1 MKAIIKILL
10 IGLTI
15 SLNSVEYAVSAT
27 KTWSGNTNTDW
38 NNSGNWVGGI
48 VADSSDNVVINSNAP
63 NNLILTQNQKITNLT
78 INGDTLD
85 LGGYRFEITG
95 TAYFNG
101 GLVKNGLLKPTGS
114 LCHFGGATLDARI
127 EATCGYFHMNS
138 GVYKKPVFLTST
150 GAATSSS
157 TYGNHFEDSL
167 TIINN
172 GAVYFNMGS
181 SGEDIYDGPVILYNY
196 SSKEIRLAATD
207 TSYFNN
213 SIYINDSLGGV
224 EFGVSGGVSILASGK
239 TISIGTFSS
248 NYLTLNKFIQLGSTS
263 QTLTLS
269 GTGVV
274 SLEGCIFNGNLTINS
289 PGILTKNS
297 TYNGNTT
304 FNRTGSTTNFHSYG
318 GNVFAGSSFTL
329 DNAGSGG
336 RIRFAST
343 APDTY
348 MGDATFS
355 STGGQD
361 LQVAYVGDNTFAGN
375 ITINSNK
382 VVFNTSTGKVTFTGS
397 SAQSLNGSYNFL
409 FEKLA
414 ISKSANNVTANTILS
429 VDDTLFFVSGNIIT
443 NATNHLIMKAGA
455 KYVGESNSSFVQG
468 AILKIGNSSFK
479 FPLGGKGILHPIGIT
494 APSNSSD
501 AFLAFYDTSLISTG
515 EKDST
520 LFQLLGYGSW
530 NISRTSGS
538 SNVKIIGYWGSYNSV
553 YYPSL
558 TNLCQFDGTQWV
570 NLGSSSNTGNRS
582 AGSTTTQNNLST
594 FGDFILAIENG
605 LPPAEICG
613 SGDPVPEL
621 YLPFNDDATTSGSS
635 IGSEHFD
642 LGSAS
647 VISGQT
653 MINYDTGIHSIPIL
667 PSTNNKFYFDRC
679 VNDNA
684 TSSNIYKSQG
694 TLINNHSTVVND
706 LPGYFAVEMHFILN
720 KSEFSNKRQMDFFRF
735 LMPNSTDPTIHS
747 AFITENSIVFRTNND
762 SPEPSNFPEDD
773 FVVMLDGENQLSLSY
788 YLDEDWHHIAFIHR
802 FDGAQYVKEIYID
815 GELYSNH
822 FRKEL
827 PTTYRLQTQGIG
839 TSATAGNIEI
849 SGVAL
854 FDRYCGARD
863 NIAFYFNNELCP
875 DAIENHATE
884 INQYVISTSA
894 GTTNIPNTSSL
905 AGTLN
910 AVDFPLGYTPQSTF
924 ATVNNDIISVSNIN
938 NYNDLYDDVSEPTDQ
953 LRTYATP
960 RFKPGHGFQPN
971 VNWMQSDYLG
981 YRGFMTYGGLSG
993 VNDNVS
999 TNDAV
1004 ERAVAIQA
1012 QLAEFWNYS
1021 FTICENTTAYESGSP
1036 ELDFNAGFINKAN
1049 SYPNDSP
1056 IKFSLKTFRLQL
1068 PTLAN
1073 PGGSG
1078 SKAAVAYQYYFKP
1091 EDYYLMKYDGPTYP
1105 DDDNFLNLNGDE
1117 NSSTKLWNPAA
1128 ELATYN
1134 ADGSYQKSILARLFG
1149 AGANSGTPPMLKNIY
1164 HISENNE
1171 YTPQFS
1177 IGSSGPDI
1185 NIDNKFNAACGC
1197 IGGASIGHQYISTR
1211 KKDLDNNYRNQFFDP
1226 STFGQL
1232 TDAMYL
1238 NYAVDGRDDYGQYF
1252 RYKYDIM
1259 RETNSEIGS
1268 TGQYLSTPDF
1278 YPQNPSN
1285 WNPTVGDRHGIQ
1297 WMNEARIV
1305 ELASDDNR
1313 YAPYVSAG
1321 WEHYEEK
1328 NIRPAQWLG
1337 LLKAVGIM
1345 GVDLFHSA
1353 FFNLGKIKT
1362 PEPNSVSW
1370 WQHPKGFV
1378 WQASTPAYVQGVF
1391 SRAEDLFT
1399 NGVLLQGDINLV
1411 VTSPSSG
1418 LSYKFKDSPNSL
1430 IMVRGDDLS
1439 APTKLLLTGSIQP
1452 ISNVQGNAV
1461 DDKIATITAP
1471 SSIGN
1476 LKFEIR
1482 RQGSTYLYDHNGG
1495 TPIFYQ
1501 LDKWHESTHPD
1512 HWTKDFYF
1520 EAELIDNN
1528 PSTMD
1533 VYTVDLSDTP
1543 ITNGDYSLGY
1553 DTYVTTSNE
1562 ALEYRF
1568 TPRDNTILTVPHDND
1583 YVLYVRAKL
1592 LTGSSGSIGVQLN
1605 ASDHSQTFSTNL
1617 GCLSGTDWD
1626 WYRVCSSGATF
1637 ENLNPNIEFSLA
1649 LTPSGSNVAIDA
1661 IYLDVESDNMHFP
1674 IDLSVIT
1681 SIECIDPVGSI
1692 SSTLLCSGNRDLT
1705 ASGSD
1710 CSATGTTYLWS
1721 TSQTTATITDKAPGT
1736 YTVTITEAGMITASA
1751 TITFGATPTL
1761 TVVATERQ
1769 KECTGSPGSRGQAQV
1784 LVEGGSAPYTYLWSD
1799 GLSQTTPTA
1808 SGLTAGN
1815 YTVTVTDANS
1825 CTQTDLVTIASVAPD
1840 QVAVTPSTATINF
1853 AQETQIDAD
1862 AGFASYQ
1869 WSPEYWIDNP
1879 YIEDPKVRPEANQ
1892 IYTVTAIDGNGCT
1905 SQATVNLTVTG
1916 SNCGTYTNNFSVTEG
1931 VITGGKYNLNSSFDL
1946 TDHLTIN
1953 NAVIAIA
1960 SAVEIDTKGYT
1971 LTINNCELFACS
1983 DMWGGIYQFDPD
1995 GKIIITNSNIKD
2007 AETAVSAEDGT
2018 VEVNGTIFNHNFTSI
2033 KLSSHDFSV
2042 SGTDNTFYGNKF
2054 KNSNSEISKAPHI
2067 GQDPDQH
2074 ILITDVDEVEI
2085 GISNSAIDPNVFS
2098 NSLVGIKSLNS
2109 NTVVLNNDF
2118 RNIGDNNFQERYS
2131 QINFIVPPNAALWS
2145 QGVGSGPSGS
2155 ISVGDDT
2162 DDGKNTFSDC
2172 ESGIYA
2178 TINTQVGV
2186 TKNNFSNT
2194 MIGIRLEQ
2202 LQDNGVSIQRNVMDD
2217 FIDGISLFNVSGNKS
2232 VEIKENDL
2240 NMNQI
2245 FDEEEFEYVS
2255 TEYSINGISLD
2266 ASAPTLLDYTI
2277 RDNEIQNCRFGISLN
2292 GIAPGSRFYPSTIN
2306 IYYNDIKFYI
2316 QRADLSS
2323 NENYGIWLQNTRR
2336 AYIYGNTIS
2345 WFHEP
2350 LTGDEELISGIT
2362 LSNSTAN
2369 EIGDNE
2375 IISMGSGINIMG
2387 DCSRSHFYCNEFRN
2401 NFHGVFLNG
2410 NGVNSRITRQGNA
2423 EIFTNYLQA
2432 WKNEW
2437 IDNVD
2442 ADEIAGNSN
2451 FGADWFYDSNGGAN
2465 LEFVPT
2471 SGVTA
2476 VAPFSVDESILG
2488 CYSPTYYE
2496 LISMRTADFGIKD
2509 SMFDHP
2515 DSVLIAYFNNETFY
2529 LLSNLDTT
2537 ILYTGNSVDS
2547 IYINAFDTLQT
2558 NNIGRLNNVLTMIIA
2573 RDLVSAQDTLD
2584 VIIPINA
2591 PEENMIFVLNTYLK
2605 YLNETIEEEDI
2616 DELRILAYEH
2626 PFYEG
2631 RAVYM
2636 ARALLNIKVIDYL
2649 EGLRIGN
2656 TSFSTSTNPKEKEK
2670 FTQIYP
2676 NPNRGE
2682 LIVRVLNRDAFRE
2695 CNIVVY
2701 DLTGRILMRTA
2712 TYDPITNLKMP
2723 NLQPG
2728 SYLIEI
2734 ASGDS
2739 FRDIHKFEIIH

>member
-1 MKAIIKILL
+1 MKALIKVLL
-10 IGLTI
+10 IVLTI
-15 SLNSVEYAVSAT
+15 SLNSVYYAVSAT
-27 KTWSGNTNTDW
+27 KTWSGNSNSDW

-48 VADSSDNVVINSNAP
+48 VADSSDNIVLNSNAP

-85 LGGYRFEITG
+85 LGGYTFTITG

-101 GLVKNGLLKPTGS
+101 GLVKNGLLKPIGS

-167 TIINN
+167 TITNN

-181 SGEDIYDGPVILYNY
+181 SGKDIYDGPVILLNN

-207 TSYFNN
+207 TSYFNDN
-213 SIYINDSLGGV
+213 IIVNASGGV
-224 EFGVSGGVSILASGK
+224 EFGASGGVSILANGK
-239 TISIGTFSS
+239 TISVGTFSS
-248 NYLTLNKFIQLGSTS
+248 SYLTLTKFIQLGSTA

-274 SLEGCIFNGNLTINS
+274 SLESCIFNGNLTINA
-289 PGILTKNS
+289 PGILTKSS
-297 TYNGNTT
+297 TYHGNTT
-304 FNRTGSTTNFHSYG
+304 FNRTGSATNFHSYG
-318 GNVFAGSSFTL
+318 SNVYAGNVTW

-336 RIRFAST
+336 RVRLSST

-361 LQVAYVGDNTFAGN
+361 LQVAYVGNNTFAGN

-397 SAQSLNGSYNFL
+397 NAQSLNGSYNFL

-414 ISKSANNVTANTILS
+414 ISKSANNVTANTTLS

-443 NATNHLIMKAGA
+443 NPTNHLIMKAGS

-479 FPLGGKGILHPIGIT
+479 FPLGGKGGLHPIGIT

-501 AFLAFYDTSLISTG
+501 AFLALYDTSLISSG

-530 NISRTSGS
+530 NISRIVGS
-538 SNVKIIGYWGSYNSV
+538 SNVKVIGYWESNNSV

-558 TNLCQFDGTQWV
+558 TKLCKFDGTKWI

-582 AGSTTTQNNLST
+582 TGTTTTQNNLSS
-594 FGDFILAIENG
+594 FGNFILGIESG
-605 LPPAEICG
+605 LPAAEICG

-621 YLPFNDDATTSGSS
+621 YLPFNDNAANSGAS
-635 IGSEHFD
+635 IGSQHFD
-642 LGSAS
+642 LSS
-647 VISGQT
+647 SGGAITGET
-653 MINYDTGIHSIPIL
+653 MPNYVKAIHSIPITGTTDN
-667 PSTNNKFYFDRC
+667 SYYFDRC
-679 VNDNA
+679 VNDIA
-684 TSSNIYKSQG
+684 TPSNIVSS
-694 TLINNHSTVVND
+694 TSNSTIINDHSALD

-735 LMPNSTDPTIHS
+735 LMPNSIPLAPTIHS

-762 SPEPSNFPEDD
+762 TPNKNNFPEDD
-773 FVVMLDGENQLSLSY
+773 FVVILDGENQLSLSY

-802 FDGAQYVKEIYID
+802 FDGAQYIKEIYID

-827 PTTYRLQTQGIG
+827 PTTYRLLTQGFG
-839 TSATAGNIEI
+839 TSTGGDIEI
-849 SGVAL
+849 SGISL

-875 DAIENHATE
+875 DAIENHATQ
-884 INQYVISTSA
+884 ITQYVISTSA
-894 GTTNIPNTSSL
+894 GTTNTPNTSSL

-910 AVDFPLGYTPQSTF
+910 AEDFPIGYTPQSTF
-924 ATVNNDIISVSNIN
+924 ATVINDTIVSVSDIN

-971 VNWMQSDYLG
+971 VNWMPSDYLG
-981 YRGFMTYGGLSG
+981 YRGFMSYGGSTG

-1004 ERAVAIQA
+1004 DRAVALQT

-1036 ELDFNAGFINKAN
+1036 ELDFNTGFINKAN

-1091 EDYYLMKYDGPTYP
+1091 EEYYLMKYDGQTYP

-1134 ADGSYQKSILARLFG
+1134 ADGSYQKSIFTRLFG

-1177 IGSSGPDI
+1177 IGSSGPNI
-1185 NIDNKFNAACGC
+1185 NIDNKFNGACGC
-1197 IGGASIGHQYISTR
+1197 TGGASIGHQYISTR

-1268 TGQYLSTPDF
+1268 SGHYLSTPDF
-1278 YPQNPSN
+1278 YPQNASK

-1305 ELASDDNR
+1305 ELGVGMEDNR

-1345 GVDLFHSA
+1345 GVDLFHTA

-1378 WQASTPAYVQGVF
+1378 WQASTPSYVQGVY

-1399 NGVLLQGDINLV
+1399 NGVLLPGDVNLV

-1430 IMVRGDDLS
+1430 IMVRGDDIA
-1439 APTKLLLTGSIQP
+1439 APTKLLITGSIQP
-1452 ISNVQGNAV
+1452 ISNVQGNAD
-1461 DDKIATITAP
+1461 DDKIASITTP

-1512 HWTKDFYF
+1512 HWTKDFFF

-1528 PSTMD
+1528 PSSLD
-1533 VYTVDLSDTP
+1533 VFTVDLSGTP
-1543 ITNGDYSLGY
+1543 ITNGDYSLY
-1553 DTYVTTSNE
+1553 ETYVTTSNE

-1568 TPRDNTILTVPHDND
+1568 TPRDNTILTFPHNND

-1592 LTGSSGSIGVQLN
+1592 LSGSGNIGVQLN
-1605 ASDHSQTFSTNL
+1605 ASDNSQSFSTNL
-1617 GCLSGTDWD
+1617 GCLSGTDWE
-1626 WYRVCSSGATF
+1626 WYKICSAQATF
-1637 ENLNPNIEFSLA
+1637 ENLNPDIEFLLA

-1692 SSTLLCSGNRDLT
+1692 SSTLSCSGNRDLT

-1736 YTVTITEAGMITASA
+1736 YTVTITEAGMTTASA
-1751 TITFGATPTL
+1751 TITFGTTPTL
-1761 TVVATERQ
+1761 TVVASERQ
-1769 KECTGSPGSRGQAQV
+1769 KVCTGSPGSLGQAQV

-1825 CTQTDLVTIASVAPD
+1825 CTQTDLVTIAFVAPI

-1853 AQETQIDAD
+1853 AQETPINAD
-1862 AGFASYQ
+1862 GGFVSYQ

-1879 YIEDPKVRPEANQ
+1879 YIADPKVRPEANQ
-1892 IYTVTAIDGNGCT
+1892 IYTVTAVDVNGC
-1905 SQATVNLTVTG
+1905 SSEATINLTVTG
-1916 SNCGTYTNNFSVTEG
+1916 SNCGTYITDFSATEG
-1931 VITGGKYNLNSSFDL
+1931 TVTGGEYNLNSSFDL
-1946 TDHLTIN
+1946 TDDLTIN
-1953 NAVIAIA
+1953 NADIAIA
-1960 SAVEIDTKGYT
+1960 TGVEIDTKGHT
-1971 LTINNCELFACS
+1971 LTLNNCELFACS
-1983 DMWGGIYQFDPD
+1983 DMWGGIYQLDPG

-2007 AETAVSAEDGT
+2007 ASMAVYAENGT
-2018 VEVNGTIFNHNFTSI
+2018 VQVNGTIFNHNYTSI
-2033 KLSSHDFSV
+2033 RLSNNDF
-2042 SGTDNTFYGNKF
+2042 TINAPENTFYGNRF
-2054 KNSNSEISKAPHI
+2054 KNSTGMITKAPYTNLAPDHHFHLDNVTSAQI
-2067 GQDPDQH
+2067 GESSEEP
-2074 ILITDVDEVEI
+2074 
-2085 GISNSAIDPNVFS
+2085 NSFS
-2098 NSLVGIKSLNS
+2098 NAI
-2109 NTVVLNNDF
+2109 T
-2118 RNIGDNNFQERYS
+2118 
-2131 QINFIVPPNAALWS
+2131 
-2145 QGVGSGPSGS
+2145 
-2155 ISVGDDT
+2155 
-2162 DDGKNTFSDC
+2162 
-2172 ESGIYA
+2172 GIYA
-2178 TINTQVGV
+2178 ENSNVSIY
-2186 TKNNFSNT
+2186 KNNFNL
-2194 MIGIRLEQ
+2194 IGNPSEFSFESPVRPFIYPISAIMAKS
-2202 LQDNGVSIQRNVMDD
+2202 DNSQV
-2217 FIDGISLFNVSGNKS
+2217 FN
-2232 VEIKENDL
+2232 I
-2240 NMNQI
+2240 
-2245 FDEEEFEYVS
+2245 
-2255 TEYSINGISLD
+2255 
-2266 ASAPTLLDYTI
+2266 
-2277 RDNEIQNCRFGISLN
+2277 
-2292 GIAPGSRFYPSTIN
+2292 
-2306 IYYNDIKFYI
+2306 
-2316 QRADLSS
+2316 
-2323 NENYGIWLQNTRR
+2323 
-2336 AYIYGNTIS
+2336 
-2345 WFHEP
+2345 
-2350 LTGDEELISGIT
+2350 
-2362 LSNSTAN
+2362 
-2369 EIGDNE
+2369 
-2375 IISMGSGINIMG
+2375 
-2387 DCSRSHFYCNEFRN
+2387 
-2401 NFHGVFLNG
+2401 
-2410 NGVNSRITRQGNA
+2410 
-2423 EIFTNYLQA
+2423 
-2432 WKNEW
+2432 
-2437 IDNVD
+2437 
-2442 ADEIAGNSN
+2442 
-2451 FGADWFYDSNGGAN
+2451 
-2465 LEFVPT
+2465 
-2471 SGVTA
+2471 
-2476 VAPFSVDESILG
+2476 ESIRPAN
-2488 CYSPTYYE
+2488 YI
-2496 LISMRTADFGIKD
+2496 LIKT
-2509 SMFDHP
+2509 
-2515 DSVLIAYFNNETFY
+2515 
-2529 LLSNLDTT
+2529 
-2537 ILYTGNSVDS
+2537 
-2547 IYINAFDTLQT
+2547 
-2558 NNIGRLNNVLTMIIA
+2558 
-2573 RDLVSAQDTLD
+2573 
-2584 VIIPINA
+2584 
-2591 PEENMIFVLNTYLK
+2591 
-2605 YLNETIEEEDI
+2605 
-2616 DELRILAYEH
+2616 
-2626 PFYEG
+2626 
-2631 RAVYM
+2631 
-2636 ARALLNIKVIDYL
+2636 
-2649 EGLRIGN
+2649 
-2656 TSFSTSTNPKEKEK
+2656 
-2670 FTQIYP
+2670 
-2676 NPNRGE
+2676 
-2682 LIVRVLNRDAFRE
+2682 
-2695 CNIVVY
+2695 
-2701 DLTGRILMRTA
+2701 
-2712 TYDPITNLKMP
+2712 
-2723 NLQPG
+2723 
-2728 SYLIEI
+2728 
-2734 ASGDS
+2734 
-2739 FRDIHKFEIIH
+2739 